1 MGEYAEEAI
10 QNGIAN
16 EGCGNIQRED
26 RAFWWTDVT
35 GRTRP
40 VEDMDSLHLCFVLNY
55 QIAYGK
61 TFPDADAYYH

>member
-16 EGCGNIQRED
+16 EGYGNIQRED

-40 VEDMDSLHLCFVLNY
+40 ALS
-55 QIAYGK
+55 
-61 TFPDADAYYH
+61 